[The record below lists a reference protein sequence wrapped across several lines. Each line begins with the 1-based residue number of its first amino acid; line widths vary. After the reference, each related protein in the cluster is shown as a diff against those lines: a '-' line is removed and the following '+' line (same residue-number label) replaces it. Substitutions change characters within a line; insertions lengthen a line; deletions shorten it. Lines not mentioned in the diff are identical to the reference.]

1 MTQPGRRGS
10 TCHMVDRIGDA
21 RDTTWSVKRRQSR
34 RGACASARGDVCAP
48 PAAHILLL
56 PSLQIRQD
64 KGRHRSTRDRFEGEG
79 NGPWGRAA
87 GSSVLLLLL
96 CTWAFAC
103 GLQCCVVRPRAR
115 AHARFRAVMFLSVY
129 IYVALARL
137 RSRATSHRRTRATC
151 VLCLRLP
158 CDGVYLPCSLRGCG
172 RACVFV
178 RAARMAFGRSLWA
191 D

>member
-1 MTQPGRRGS
+1 MVREKTSIATGGMCECPWRRVRPARRPHTAAALPPDS
-10 TCHMVDRIGDA
+10 T
-21 RDTTWSVKRRQSR
+21 RQ
-34 RGACASARGDVCAP
+34 G
-48 PAAHILLL
+48 PA
-56 PSLQIRQD
+56 
-64 KGRHRSTRDRFEGEG
+64 RSTRDRFEGEG

-96 CTWAFAC
+96 CKWAFAC

-172 RACVFV
+172 RSCVFV
-178 RAARMAFGRSLWA
+178 RAARMALGRPLWGTNFGA
-191 D
+191 TGTGGV